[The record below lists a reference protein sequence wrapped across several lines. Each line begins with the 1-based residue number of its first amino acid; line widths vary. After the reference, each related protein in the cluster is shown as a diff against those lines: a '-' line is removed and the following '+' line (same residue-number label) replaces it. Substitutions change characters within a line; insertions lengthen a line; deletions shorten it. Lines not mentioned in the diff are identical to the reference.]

1 MTINHDSAGKPQALT
16 SAEISKIVETEGAQA
31 ADSSNLDDLEL
42 VPGDLEVG
50 DCESDAEVIENL
62 HELDVAAEDC
72 GVPLRSHKRKIQKS
86 KSETAARYASR
97 RGVYA

>member
-1 MTINHDSAGKPQALT
+1 MTINNDSAGKPQALT

-62 HELDVAAEDC
+62 HELDVAAED
-72 GVPLRSHKRKIQKS
+72 S
-86 KSETAARYASR
+86 
-97 RGVYA
+97 